1 MDHWAASLHDAA
13 MSADGTTGFTDINRQ
28 HWSLRYLPPWARP
41 YGRLSRWDRPIGIWL
56 LVFPCWWSLTLGL
69 APQWGR
75 LVGWMALFAL
85 GALAMRG
92 AGCTWNDI
100 VDRKIDAQV
109 ERTRTRPLPAGEVT
123 LRNALIWTVLQSL
136 VAAAV
141 LFKLNKFAGGVALA
155 SLVLVAIYP
164 TMKRLTS
171 WPQVVLGLAFN
182 WGALVGFAAVTGE
195 LSWATVAI
203 YIGGVAWTMVYDTIY
218 AMQDQRDDAVIG
230 VKSTA
235 RRFAAAPRR
244 WLSLFAVLAL
254 AAWALAGHLAGL
266 GPYYFAILAAV
277 GLHFGWQIALLRP
290 GDPAD
295 CLFKFKAN
303 AYVGWLL
310 LAAIAAGHIPAL

>member
-1 MDHWAASLHDAA
+1 MTTDRPAA
-13 MSADGTTGFTDINRQ
+13 GFTDIDRQ
-28 HWSLRYLPPWARP
+28 HWSLRYLPHWARP

-56 LVFPCWWSLTLGL
+56 LMLPCWWSLALGA
-69 APQWGR
+69 APDWGR

-109 ERTRTRPLPAGEVT
+109 ERTRSRPLPSGEVK
-123 LRNALIWTVLQSL
+123 LRNALIWTALQSL
-136 VAAAV
+136 VGAAI
-141 LFKLNKFAGGVALA
+141 LFKLNKFAGLVALL

-182 WGALVGFAAVTGE
+182 WGALVGYAAVTGT
-195 LSWATVAI
+195 LSAATVAL
-203 YIGGVAWTMVYDTIY
+203 YFGGVAWTMVYDTIY

-230 VKSTA
+230 VRSTA

-244 WLSLFAVLAL
+244 WLTLFAVLAL
-254 AAWALAGHLAGL
+254 TFWALTGHLAAL
-266 GPYYFAILAAV
+266 GPYYFAVLLAIA
-277 GLHFGWQIALLRP
+277 LHFTWQIALLKP
-290 GDPAD
+290 DNPAD
-295 CLFKFKAN
+295 CLAKFKAN
-303 AYVGWLL
+303 AQIGVLL
-310 LAAIAAGHIPAL
+310 TAAIIAGHLG